1 MSSEKGLILMKSI
14 LKYIAVFLAVVMFC
28 TVALSSVA
36 TIPRNRIQNNLE
48 KSAEYLTAHETHF
61 RRYLV
66 PGVTSSMVDEVADA
80 NLLNIAYFL
89 DSAHPL
95 QSAMR
100 CDCYYTRGHENDMF
114 RDAVMGDILPNEQ
127 YFRYWHGSLIF
138 IRPLLMLLNIQQI
151 YWFHCF
157 VTASLVICLLI
168 LLFRNGLKREG
179 IALILSMIA
188 VSLWTVPMCL
198 EFTWMFLLMFAVSIV
213 AVYFALKEKYNGFG
227 FLFFIT
233 GMITIFLDFFTT
245 ETLTVLIPL
254 LLTLRI
260 RKQQGKTKSG
270 KFALKC
276 CVLWGIGYVTMWA
289 AKWGLASL
297 VLKTNVISSI
307 HTSVEEHLASAN
319 YSSQLLYLLSILQK
333 NLCCLF
339 PVSIGFFGAI
349 IIFLAIFFFLFLPIC
364 QNRVV
369 LKKGILWPE
378 VGCYAALGCVPYIR
392 FVSIPHH
399 SWYHYFFTYRAQA
412 ATVMAIC
419 FIVLELLEYNPKR
432 RLLRAE

>member
-1 MSSEKGLILMKSI
+1 MILMKSI

-36 TIPRNRIQNNLE
+36 MIPRNLIQKNLE
-48 KSAEYLTAHETHF
+48 KSAEYLTAHDTHF

-66 PGVTSSMVDEVADA
+66 PGVASSMVDEVADA

-89 DSAHPL
+89 DPTHPL

-100 CDCYYTRGHENDMF
+100 CDCYYIRGHENDMF

-151 YWFHCF
+151 YWFHS
-157 VTASLVICLLI
+157 VVLAVLMVCLLV
-168 LLFRNGLKREG
+168 LLFRHDFQKESL
-179 IALILSMIA
+179 ALILSMIA
-188 VSLWTVPMCL
+188 ISLWTVPMCL
-198 EFTWMFLLMFAVSIV
+198 EFTWMFLLMFIVSIV
-213 AVYFALKEKYNGFG
+213 AVLLALKEEYSCFG
-227 FLFFIT
+227 LLFFIT

-260 RKQQGKTKSG
+260 RKRQGKTKSG
-270 KFALKC
+270 KFILKC

-307 HTSVEEHLASAN
+307 HSNVDEHLASAG
-319 YSSQLLYLLSILQK
+319 YSTQLSYLLSILQK
-333 NLCCLF
+333 NLFCLF
-339 PVSIGFFGAI
+339 PVSIGFLGAI
-349 IIFLAIFFFLFLPIC
+349 MIFLAIFFFIFLPIC
-364 QNRVV
+364 QNRIV
-369 LKKGILWPE
+369 LKKEILWSA
-378 VGCYAALGCVPYIR
+378 VGYYTALGVIPYIR
-392 FVSIPHH
+392 FVAIPHH

-412 ATVMAIC
+412 ASVMAFC
-419 FIVLELLEYNPKR
+419 FIVLELLEYKPKR
-432 RLLRAE
+432 RLIRAE